1 MELTIRNFRDDI
13 RLIELRGR
21 LDLKGTLGIEK
32 LFSLHTLG
40 SPQGKV
46 IVDLQKLEFL
56 TSAGICMLVRNAREL
71 NERKG
76 RMVLIHASSMIED
89 VLRVAHVDSLLPHT
103 QSIESAVRYL
113 DT

>member
-13 RLIELRGR
+13 RVIELRGR
-21 LDLKGTLGIEK
+21 LDLNGTLGIEK
-32 LFSLHTLG
+32 LFSLHTLV

-46 IVDLQKLEFL
+46 IVDLQQLEFL

-71 NERKG
+71 NDRKG
-76 RMVLIHASSMIED
+76 RMILLNASPMIED
-89 VLRVAHVDSLLPHT
+89 VLRVAHVEGMLPHT
-103 QSIESAVRYL
+103 QSIESAVQYL

>member
-1 MELTIRNFRDDI
+1 MELTIRHFHDDI

-32 LFSLHTLG
+32 LFSLHSLG

-46 IVDLQKLEFL
+46 IVDLQQLEFL

-76 RMVLIHASSMIED
+76 RMILINASPMIED
-89 VLRVAHVDSLLPHT
+89 VLRVARVESLLPLAH
-103 QSIESAVRYL
+103 SLDDAVRYI